1 LKNWLSCIFL
11 DYKDSKKTYRR
22 QLNMT
27 ITIEPYTINSNI
39 ENSNIPI
46 TYWGIYLDDN
56 KISTTST
63 KEQAEKTKEW
73 MENWL
78 DTRN

>member
-1 LKNWLSCIFL
+1 
-11 DYKDSKKTYRR
+11 
-22 QLNMT
+22 MT

-46 TYWGIYLDDN
+46 TYWGIYLDDK

-63 KEQAEKTKEW
+63 KEQAEKTK
-73 MENWL
+73 
-78 DTRN
+78 RNCWPRKKSWSASDILTMY

>member
-1 LKNWLSCIFL
+1 
-11 DYKDSKKTYRR
+11 
-22 QLNMT
+22 MP
-27 ITIEPYTINSNI
+27 ITIEPYVIHSNI

-46 TYWGIYLDDN
+46 TYWGIYLDD
-56 KISTTST
+56 KEISTTST
-63 KEQAEKTKEW
+63 KEQAERTKEW

>member
-1 LKNWLSCIFL
+1 
-11 DYKDSKKTYRR
+11 
-22 QLNMT
+22 MT

-46 TYWGIYLDDN
+46 TYWGIYLDD
-56 KISTTST
+56 KEISTTST
-63 KEQAEKTKEW
+63 KEQAEKTKKW

-78 DTRN
+78 DSRN